1 MKRIATILVVLAMAM
16 MMSAAA
22 FADGAAIYGKC
33 KGCHGPAGEGKIG
46 PKIAGTDAAKVT
58 DVLTNGGQEKAPHK
72 TAFKGLSA
80 DDIAAVSAY
89 VAGL

>member
-16 MMSAAA
+16 MMSTAA
-22 FADGAAIYGKC
+22 FADGAAIYKKC
-33 KGCHGPAGEGKIG
+33 QGCHGANGEGKMG

-72 TAFKGLSA
+72 EAFKGLSA
-80 DDIAAVSAY
+80 DDIAAVAAY